1 MRSAAAAAIANT
13 IDQQVLIRKHLY
25 LELCVTFQF
34 RIFEHKN
41 KKNQLFLC
49 ALWIELQTNDKHA
62 SNIYKEC
69 FPSIS
74 LLFIFIFF
82 VFNSNSLYY
91 CILDMPST
99 CSAVHVN
106 ILYVC
111 VSSFAWSG
119 KPLFHSHTSTV
130 HRAHHSNEL
139 VRWINVNAN
148 IIYTYF
154 IYMNSM
160 NLACLIV
167 YVVLCVCVGYE
178 NGGLGRKLH
187 FHTRQWTRN
196 IALCILYRILLG
208 MFAGSQLFGN
218 KQMPPS
224 PRLSTSMN
232 GLHAQMFA
240 KIYMPRHIVEPH
252 TKQECAVDTRI
263 YLCCEKVCASEWLMG
278 VLEYRFGFAVAT
290 TRNLAWI
297 DGVKYSTWWKW
308 IICTTDKVEI
318 YVMNILVL
326 SN

>member
-1 MRSAAAAAIANT
+1 MPCELNCKRTTNMQATYTKNVFL
-13 IDQQVLIRKHLY
+13 QFLY
-25 LELCVTFQF
+25 Y
-34 RIFEHKN
+34 
-41 KKNQLFLC
+41 LFLFFLFLIQILFTI
-49 ALWIELQTNDKHA
+49 AFWICHLRVRRYTW
-62 SNIYKEC
+62 IYC
-69 FPSIS
+69 
-74 LLFIFIFF
+74 
-82 VFNSNSLYY
+82 
-91 CILDMPST
+91 M
-99 CSAVHVN
+99 
-106 ILYVC
+106 C

-167 YVVLCVCVGYE
+167 YVVLCVCVCYE

-318 YVMNILVL
+318 YVMNIHVL